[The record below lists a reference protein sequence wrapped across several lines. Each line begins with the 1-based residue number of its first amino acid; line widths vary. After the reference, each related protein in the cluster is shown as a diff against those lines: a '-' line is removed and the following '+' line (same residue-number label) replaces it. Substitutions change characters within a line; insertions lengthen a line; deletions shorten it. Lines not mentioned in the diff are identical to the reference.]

1 MGAEGAGATTGGRR
15 QQPRHFERVEWAPH
29 GDVDLER
36 WPFTIP
42 AVAQLVRD
50 GGLEIPPGVTF
61 LVGENGSGKS
71 TIVEALAEVYPRQGA
86 LATYGHITG
95 PAATPEDSPLPRHLR
110 ARTHPLASPHGFFL
124 RAERM
129 HAYLAEVDADPTQ
142 RRGWHGE
149 RLQER
154 SHGESFLTVLR
165 HRFNEIGVYFLDEPE
180 AALSFR
186 SVLGLIA
193 LLDLLRQEGSQVVVA
208 THSPVLTSLPAATL
222 LELGDWGMRP
232 ATYDELEVVRD
243 WREFLESPRR
253 WLRHLVHE
261 VGEE

>member
-1 MGAEGAGATTGGRR
+1 MGESIGGRR
-15 QQPRHFERVEWAPH
+15 QTRHLERVDWAPR
-29 GDVDLER
+29 GAVDLER

-42 AVAQLVRD
+42 AVAQLARD
-50 GGLEIPPGVTF
+50 GGLEIAAGVSF

-71 TIVEALAEVYPRQGA
+71 TIVEALAEVYPRAGA

-95 PAATPEDSPLPRHLR
+95 PPASAEDSQLPRHLR

-142 RRGWHGE
+142 TRGWRGN
-149 RLQER
+149 RLQDQ

-165 HRFNEIGVYFLDEPE
+165 HRFAEIGVYFMDEPE

-186 SVLGLIA
+186 SSLGLIA
-193 LLDLLRQEGSQVVVA
+193 LLDVLRREGSQVVVA
-208 THSPVLTSLPAATL
+208 THSPVLASLPGATL
-222 LELGDWGMRP
+222 LELGEWGMRP
-232 ATYDELEVVRD
+232 TTYDELELVRD
-243 WREFLESPRR
+243 WRGFLEAPRR
-253 WLRHLVHE
+253 WLRHLV
-261 VGEE
+261 EEE